1 MTVKV
6 FRAGNS
12 EVMTIPRSILQEI
25 GVKVGQEVAVERV
38 PETKSFIVTPVE
50 EKIKKTPAKDE
61 LEKWFAM
68 FLKENGG
75 ILDDLA

>member
-12 EVMTIPRSILQEI
+12 EAVVIPRPILQEI
-25 GVKVGQEVAVERV
+25 GMKVGQEVVVEKV
-38 PETKSFIVTPVE
+38 PEARAFIVTPLSDSV
-50 EKIKKTPAKDE
+50 KKTPVKGE